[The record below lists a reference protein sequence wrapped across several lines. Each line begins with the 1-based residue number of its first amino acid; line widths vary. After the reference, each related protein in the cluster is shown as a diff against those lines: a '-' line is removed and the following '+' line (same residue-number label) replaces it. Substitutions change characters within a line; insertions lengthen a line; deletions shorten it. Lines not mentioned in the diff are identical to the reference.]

1 MFKCKKCDSTKY
13 VLREKGTA
21 TGLYCA
27 KCGFWHKWV
36 GKSDLVRYKVGMHQ
50 SNDYE
55 QKMLDW
61 AGSQEWHL
69 IEKISNDGLMRE
81 YVININGVKFAITN
95 FYRFEEEFIKLIA
108 KYRI

>member
-1 MFKCKKCDSTKY
+1 MKNKELSTAEKK
-13 VLREKGTA
+13 VALN
-21 TGLYCA
+21 
-27 KCGFWHKWV
+27 V
-36 GKSDLVRYKVGMHQ
+36 
-50 SNDYE
+50 YE

-61 AGSQEWHL
+61 ANLQEWNL

>member
-1 MFKCKKCDSTKY
+1 MKKVARHSYINGPEYVEVCDGCGTQSKELSTA
-13 VLREKGTA
+13 EKKEA
-21 TGLYCA
+21 LN
-27 KCGFWHKWV
+27 V
-36 GKSDLVRYKVGMHQ
+36 
-50 SNDYE
+50 YE

-61 AGSQEWHL
+61 AGLQEWHL